1 MSTKKQDQLSYNMQN
16 KEVIFAKRLKQA
28 RTREKLSME
37 DLCSQMDCSI
47 TKQAISKYEKAQMM
61 PTSTVLIELAK
72 VLKVSLDFFF
82 RPFEVED
89 ETFQVSFRKKSK
101 MSNKDVEA
109 LKAQIQDDAERYLEV
124 EQILGKIDNKPLIS
138 FQEGVLSTPEDMV
151 RCAKRIRDEWNL
163 GTDNISNVQEMLESH
178 GIIVIY
184 TDGPE
189 DFFGVSGFVNNNRPV
204 IVLNSA
210 QPHVERRRLTALHE
224 LCHLLFNHNFDPT
237 LTNHQKENLC
247 NSFANELLLPGEVL
261 ISRFKGCRYIVMDEL
276 NSLALI
282 YGISI
287 DAIIHKLKDMGII
300 NEQRYRWINI
310 RKNQDSSFK
319 KMIER
324 SVYEEKT
331 IDHFVPMVYTALA
344 RDLITT
350 SKAASLLNITVD
362 DVLANYKVI

>member
-1 MSTKKQDQLSYNMQN
+1 MQN

-37 DLCSQMDCSI
+37 DLCSRMDCSI

-61 PTSTVLIELAK
+61 PTSNVLIELAK

-109 LKAQIQDDAERYLEV
+109 LKAQIQDEAERYLEV
-124 EQILGKIDNKPLIS
+124 EQILGEGGNKPLIS
-138 FQEGVLSTPEDMV
+138 FEAGILSTSEDMV
-151 RCAKRIRDEWNL
+151 LCAKKIREEWNL
-163 GTDNISNVQEMLESH
+163 GTDNIANVQEMLESH

-184 TDGPE
+184 TTGPE
-189 DFFGVSGFVNNNRPV
+189 EFFGVSGFVNNNRPV
-204 IVLNSA
+204 IILNSL

-224 LCHLLFNHNFDPT
+224 LCHLLFNQHFDPA

-261 ISRFKGCRYIVMDEL
+261 MSRFKGCRYIAMDEL

-310 RKNQDSSFK
+310 RKNQDPFFK
-319 KMIER
+319 QLLER
-324 SVYEEKT
+324 SVYDEKT
-331 IDHFVPMVYTALA
+331 IDHFAPMVYTALA

-350 SKAASLLNITVD
+350 SKAASLLNTTVD
-362 DVLANYKVI
+362 NVLANYKVI